1 MSDLS
6 DFSIFKYRLD
16 LMTKYS
22 ILKLILCLLFLYL
35 IGDNGES
42 IKFDIIIYK
51 YILIMWDKYQFK
63 DYLNVGNS
71 EINNLPDGL
80 NISTM
85 TASLRDTKLNFNFEK
100 IYNEL
105 KLSMSD
111 IVCIK
116 RNKEDIKTI
125 NNDMKKERK
134 KKLTTSKKLF
144 FNQMTVVVRVFENEL
159 EKSSMINKERKINFK
174 LFINGSIQMSGVK
187 KIEYANRALN
197 KLFYHLNKINSI
209 ENFENLNTRSFFI
222 DMILVN
228 YRVRIQINR
237 ANLYNLLIKKKIK
250 SSYEKAIRAC
260 VNIKYKP
267 NNIDKE
273 ISIFVFQKGNI
284 LIAGAKNKEN
294 LISTYNFINDI
305 IINHIDEI
313 INIDDNEKE
322 KEIMK
327 FYFEVLEEN
336 KHKNIF

>member
-1 MSDLS
+1 
-6 DFSIFKYRLD
+6 
-16 LMTKYS
+16 
-22 ILKLILCLLFLYL
+22 
-35 IGDNGES
+35 
-42 IKFDIIIYK
+42 
-51 YILIMWDKYQFK
+51 MWTNYQYK
-63 DYLNVGNS
+63 DYLNVNNF

-85 TASLRDTKLNFNFEK
+85 TASLRDTRLNFDFEK
-100 IYNEL
+100 IYNNL
-105 KLSMSD
+105 PLSIND

-116 RNKEDIKTI
+116 RNKEDIKTV
-125 NNDMKKERK
+125 NNYMKKERK
-134 KKLTTSKKLF
+134 KKITTSKKLF

-159 EKSSMINKERKINFK
+159 DEKSPTLINKERKINFK

-209 ENFENLNTRSFFI
+209 ENFENLNTKSFFI

-228 YRVRIQINR
+228 YRVRVQINR

-267 NNIDKE
+267 PNNDKE

-284 LIAGAKNKEN
+284 LIAGAKNKGN
-294 LISTYNFINDI
+294 LISAYNFINDI

-322 KEIMK
+322 KDIMK
-327 FYFEVLEEN
+327 FYYEVLEEN
-336 KHKNIF
+336 KHKKIF

>member
-1 MSDLS
+1 M
-6 DFSIFKYRLD
+6 
-16 LMTKYS
+16 
-22 ILKLILCLLFLYL
+22 
-35 IGDNGES
+35 
-42 IKFDIIIYK
+42 
-51 YILIMWDKYQFK
+51 MWDKYQFK
-63 DYLNVGNS
+63 DYLNVNNF

-85 TASLRDTKLNFNFEK
+85 TSSLRDTKLNFNFEK

-105 KLSMSD
+105 PLSIND
-111 IVCIK
+111 IVCVK

-134 KKLTTSKKLF
+134 KKITTSKKLF

-159 EKSSMINKERKINFK
+159 EKPSMINKERKINFK

-209 ENFENLNTRSFFI
+209 ENFENLNTKSFFI

-228 YRVRIQINR
+228 YRIRVQINR

-267 NNIDKE
+267 TDADKE

-284 LIAGAKNKEN
+284 LIAGAKNKES
-294 LISTYNFINDI
+294 LINTYNFINDI

-322 KEIMK
+322 KDIMK
-327 FYFEVLEEN
+327 FYYEVLEEN
-336 KHKNIF
+336 KHKHIF

>member
-1 MSDLS
+1 M
-6 DFSIFKYRLD
+6 
-16 LMTKYS
+16 
-22 ILKLILCLLFLYL
+22 
-35 IGDNGES
+35 
-42 IKFDIIIYK
+42 DIWTNY
-51 YILIMWDKYQFK
+51 DFK
-63 DYLNVGNS
+63 DYLNVKNF
-71 EINNLPDGL
+71 EINELPDGL

-85 TASLRDTKLNFNFEK
+85 TSSLRDTKLTFDFEK
-100 IYNEL
+100 IYNNI
-105 KLSMSD
+105 KLSSSD
-111 IVCIK
+111 IISVK
-116 RNKEDIKTI
+116 RNKEDIRTI
-125 NNDMKKERK
+125 NSDQKKERK
-134 KKLTTSKKLF
+134 KKPTNSKKLF
-144 FNQMTVVVRVFENEL
+144 FNQMTVVVRVFENEINKMSQL
-159 EKSSMINKERKINFK
+159 NKERKINFK

-197 KLFYHLNKINSI
+197 KLFYHLNKVDGIK
-209 ENFENLNTRSFFI
+209 NFENLNTKSFFI

-228 YRVRIQINR
+228 YRVRVQINR

-267 NNIDKE
+267 VNNDKE

-294 LISTYNFINDI
+294 LISAYNFINDI

-322 KEIMK
+322 KDIMK
-327 FYFEVLEEN
+327 FYEEVLAEN

>member
-1 MSDLS
+1 
-6 DFSIFKYRLD
+6 
-16 LMTKYS
+16 
-22 ILKLILCLLFLYL
+22 
-35 IGDNGES
+35 
-42 IKFDIIIYK
+42 
-51 YILIMWDKYQFK
+51 MWDKYQFK
-63 DYLNVGNS
+63 DYLNVNNV
-71 EINNLPDGL
+71 EIKDLPDGL

-85 TASLRDTKLNFNFEK
+85 TSSLRDTKLSFDFEK
-100 IYNEL
+100 IYKDL
-105 KLSMSD
+105 PLSIND

-116 RNKEDIKTI
+116 RNKEDIKSI
-125 NNDMKKERK
+125 NNDIKKERK
-134 KKLTTSKKLF
+134 KKITTSKKLF

-159 EKSSMINKERKINFK
+159 EKPSLINKERKINFK

-209 ENFENLNTRSFFI
+209 ENFENLNTKSFFI

-228 YRVRIQINR
+228 YRVRVQINR

-267 NNIDKE
+267 NTNDKE

-294 LISTYNFINDI
+294 LIDTYNFINDI

-322 KEIMK
+322 KDIMK
-327 FYFEVLEEN
+327 FYQEVLSEN

>member
-1 MSDLS
+1 MNWETYD
-6 DFSIFKYRLD
+6 
-16 LMTKYS
+16 
-22 ILKLILCLLFLYL
+22 
-35 IGDNGES
+35 
-42 IKFDIIIYK
+42 
-51 YILIMWDKYQFK
+51 FK
-63 DYLNVGNS
+63 DYLNVNNF

-85 TASLRDTKLNFNFEK
+85 TASLRDTKLNFDFEK
-100 IYNEL
+100 IYNDL
-105 KLSMSD
+105 PLSIND
-111 IVCIK
+111 IISIK
-116 RNKEDIKTI
+116 RNKEDIKSIT
-125 NNDMKKERK
+125 NDIKKERK
-134 KKLTTSKKLF
+134 KKIITSKKLF
-144 FNQMTVVVRVFENEL
+144 FNQMTVVVRVFENEINKL
-159 EKSSMINKERKINFK
+159 SLINKERKINFK

-209 ENFENLNTRSFFI
+209 ENFENLNTKSFFI

-228 YRVRIQINR
+228 YRVRVQINR

-260 VNIKYKP
+260 VNIKFKP
-267 NNIDKE
+267 NNKDKE

-294 LISTYNFINDI
+294 LVNAYNFINDI

-313 INIDDNEKE
+313 INIDDDEKE
-322 KEIMK
+322 KDIMK
-327 FYFEVLEEN
+327 FYYEVLEEN

>member
-1 MSDLS
+1 MD
-6 DFSIFKYRLD
+6 
-16 LMTKYS
+16 
-22 ILKLILCLLFLYL
+22 
-35 IGDNGES
+35 
-42 IKFDIIIYK
+42 
-51 YILIMWDKYQFK
+51 WDTYQYK
-63 DYLNVGNS
+63 DYLNVNNF
-71 EINNLPDGL
+71 EIKNLPDGL

-85 TASLRDTKLNFNFEK
+85 TASLRDTKLNFDFEK
-100 IYNEL
+100 IYNNL
-105 KLSMSD
+105 PLSNKD
-111 IVCIK
+111 IICIK
-116 RNKEDIKTI
+116 RNKEDIKNI
-125 NNDMKKERK
+125 NNDIKKERK

-144 FNQMTVVVRVFENEL
+144 FNQMTVVVRVFENDNF
-159 EKSSMINKERKINFK
+159 EKKKSLPNNKERKINFK

-209 ENFENLNTRSFFI
+209 GNFQNLNTNSFFI

-228 YRVRIQINR
+228 YRVRVQINR

-267 NNIDKE
+267 PNNEKE

-294 LISTYNFINDI
+294 LINAYNFINDI

-313 INIDDNEKE
+313 INIDDDEKE
-322 KEIMK
+322 KDIMK
-327 FYFEVLEEN
+327 FYYEVLEEN